1 MFCSQLFVTLPPKFK
16 DMKKTKKLFLLPFA
30 VCVLAVLF
38 FTYYYFFSGFSNS
51 DQTEYVYVD
60 SDDNVDSVLMK
71 LEPVATRHGMTGFS
85 TLARHAGY
93 ADAIHTGR
101 YPVNPGE
108 SAFKLLR
115 RLKGGQQEAM
125 HLVMPESRTVEILSG
140 QLSRKLMADSASLL
154 NTFTDAALLQEMGYD
169 TATVMALFVPN
180 TYDVYWDVTPQRL
193 MERME
198 RENKAFWN
206 EKRLTAADTLG
217 LTPIEVCTLASIIDE
232 ETANNQEKPM
242 IAGMYLNRLKAGMP
256 LQADPKVKFAMRRF
270 ELRRVYRDMLNY
282 DSPWNT
288 YRNVGL
294 PPGPIKIASQAGID
308 AVLNRVEHDYLYM
321 CAKEDFSGTHNFA
334 RTYKEHQENAAR
346 YSKAL
351 NERGVK

>member
-1 MFCSQLFVTLPPKFK
+1 
-16 DMKKTKKLFLLPFA
+16 MKKTKKLFLLPFA

-256 LQADPKVKFAMRRF
+256 LQADPTVKFAMRRF